1 MANPDP
7 GNPIQ
12 VQNYLGGVDYPVNK
26 DQLVEAA
33 ESNGAPDAVLETLRQ
48 LPSSEYKQPTDVTR
62 AVSNQDPSKRR
73 G

>member
-33 ESNGAPDAVLETLRQ
+33 QGNGAPNEVLEVLRRMPQ
-48 LPSSEYKQPTDVTR
+48 AEYKQPTDVTR
-62 AVSNQDPSKRR
+62 AISNKDPSKRR